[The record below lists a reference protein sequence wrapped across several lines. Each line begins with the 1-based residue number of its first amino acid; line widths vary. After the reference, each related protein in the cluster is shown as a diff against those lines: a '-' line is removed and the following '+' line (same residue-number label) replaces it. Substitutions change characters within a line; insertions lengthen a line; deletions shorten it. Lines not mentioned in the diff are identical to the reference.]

1 MESHASQLL
10 NELEDKIKKGH
21 KKYSVEFK
29 LKVIELIKLN
39 FSIHYI
45 SNKLSIDRKTIR
57 EWLQKED
64 CLKIVSNKGKQFRC
78 NRNTGKTTYFSEEEE
93 LKIYNWIIECRES
106 GKPLSTKSVISYAS
120 KIKEDFFNKTL
131 NTKLQWTY
139 RFLKRYGFSIR
150 RVSHKG
156 QSIPEGKD
164 NIKKIY

>member
-78 NRNTGKTTYFSEEEE
+78 NRNTGKTTYFSEEE

-106 GKPLSTKSVISYAS
+106 GKPLSTKSVIS
-120 KIKEDFFNKTL
+120 
-131 NTKLQWTY
+131 
-139 RFLKRYGFSIR
+139 
-150 RVSHKG
+150 
-156 QSIPEGKD
+156 
-164 NIKKIY
+164 

>member
-1 MESHASQLL
+1 M
-10 NELEDKIKKGH
+10 
-21 KKYSVEFK
+21 
-29 LKVIELIKLN
+29 
-39 FSIHYI
+39 
-45 SNKLSIDRKTIR
+45 
-57 EWLQKED
+57 
-64 CLKIVSNKGKQFRC
+64 KIVSNKGKQFRC

-164 NIKKIY
+164 NIKKNLLTI